1 MFLSL
6 WIDAFDQNVKA
17 EKLYKANTKGGLENN
32 TYSIEYFYIFK
43 LKNKARLLNLYVT
56 TTAFQ

>member
-6 WIDAFDQNVKA
+6 WIDVFDQNVKA

-32 TYSIEYFYIFK
+32 KYSIEYF
-43 LKNKARLLNLYVT
+43 
-56 TTAFQ
+56 